1 MSYSNKIKHYT
12 SQIMQGTVS
21 VLHRIVKL
29 LEERTPQYSGV
40 MKLQGCDD
48 HDDNNNS
55 TMYLR
60 SLVAETGI
68 STSSKFHI
76 YI

>member
-1 MSYSNKIKHYT
+1 MSYSNKIKHYK

-29 LEERTPQYSGV
+29 LEERTPQYSDV

-48 HDDNNNS
+48 DDDDNS